1 MFLIRQAKP
10 KDVGT
15 LGKLARMVHFVNL
28 PANDQLILDKINH
41 SSRCFSKAAGMQ
53 VEVAEPRRKQA
64 GRGGYSA
71 LDADTDA
78 FMFTLEDLDSGGVIG
93 TSQIRAR
100 QGGPGNPNWS
110 MRLSEK
116 KFSSPAL
123 GQGTTHTVM
132 QLYGDETGPTEVG
145 GLILAP
151 SHRGH
156 RTRPGRFLSFVRFHF
171 IALNRPF
178 FADRIIAE
186 MMPHVTHDG
195 DNAFWDAFGRKFI
208 PVRYAE
214 ADRFCQFDRRFIS
227 DLLPKEEI
235 YLSLLPME
243 IQNLVGSVARDT
255 EPAKRML
262 ESIGFAYRNFVD
274 PFDGG
279 PHIEAE
285 TDKVTL
291 VKDTVRAEI
300 GKAVSHDRCDAQ
312 AIVSIVTDDGE
323 FRAMDTACAVQDGIV
338 RLPEAAMKSLGATS
352 GMACGMTPLPVR
364 PPVHAEPVPERKP
377 ERKTAKSQRAKAVSR
392 SSAAAGARTATKKA
406 RA

>member
-28 PANDQLILDKINH
+28 PAGDQLILDKINH
-41 SSRCFSKAAGMQ
+41 STRCFNKAAGIG
-53 VEVAEPRRKQA
+53 VEVVEPKRKQA

-71 LDADTDA
+71 LDAETDA

-93 TSQIRAR
+93 TSQVRAH

-110 MRLSEK
+110 LKLMEK
-116 KFSSPAL
+116 KFFSPAL
-123 GQGTTHTVM
+123 ASGTTHTVM

-156 RTRPGRFLSFVRFHF
+156 RMRPGRFLSFVRFHF
-171 IALNRPF
+171 MALNRRF

-243 IQNLVGSVARDT
+243 IQNLVGVVARET

-262 ESIGFAYRNFVD
+262 ESIGFEYRRFVD

-291 VKDTVRAEI
+291 VRDTRHAEI
-300 GKAVSHDRCDAQ
+300 GKVISDERCDEQ
-312 AIVSIVTDDGE
+312 AMVSIVTEDGE
-323 FRAMDTACAVQDGIV
+323 FRAVDSPCSVADGVV
-338 RLPEAAMKSLGATS
+338 RLPEAAMKALGAS
-352 GMACGMTPLPVR
+352 AGMACGMTPMPIK
-364 PPVHAEPVPERKP
+364 PPATVEAAPD
-377 ERKTAKSQRAKAVSR
+377 AKATKGK
-392 SSAAAGARTATKKA
+392 AARGTGRGTRAKKA

>member
-1 MFLIRQAKP
+1 MFLIRQAKA

-28 PANDQLILDKINH
+28 PSNDQLILDKINH
-41 SSRCFSKAAGMQ
+41 STRCFTKAAGNQ
-53 VEVAEPRRKQA
+53 VDVVEPKRKQA

-110 MRLSEK
+110 LKLMEK
-116 KFSSPAL
+116 KFFSSAL
-123 GQGTTHTVM
+123 ASGTTHTVM
-132 QLYGDETGPTEVG
+132 QLFGDETGPTEVG

-156 RTRPGRFLSFVRFHF
+156 RMRPGRFLSFVRFHF
-171 IALNRPF
+171 MALNRKF

-186 MMPHVTHDG
+186 MMPHVTQDG

-243 IQNLVGSVARDT
+243 IQNLVGVVARET

-262 ESIGFAYRNFVD
+262 ESIGFEYRRFVD

-291 VKDTVRAEI
+291 VRETRRGTL
-300 GKAVSHDRCDAQ
+300 GKAVAPERCDAH
-312 AIVSIVTDDGE
+312 AIVSIVTEDGE
-323 FRAMDTACAVQDGIV
+323 FRAVDSPCLLQDDVI
-338 RLPEAAMKSLGATS
+338 RLPEHALKALGGTL
-352 GMACGMTPLPVR
+352 GIACGMTPMPVR
-364 PPVHAEPVPERKP
+364 PAPLEEPKP
-377 ERKTAKSQRAKAVSR
+377 TKPAKAARPGKTATTRRAAPR
-392 SSAAAGARTATKKA
+392 AKKA
-406 RA
+406 RT